1 MVALDDRDGE
11 DFILYES
18 DDLVWYESDD
28 LVWTDSYC
36 NAASGCGMKHCFVKQ
51 EAINM
56 FSEKCPIL
64 YNPQVE
70 AAQQSAIHGGTRTC
84 TREDKYR

>member
-28 LVWTDSYC
+28 LVWTDSTV
-36 NAASGCGMKHCFVKQ
+36 MR
-51 EAINM
+51 
-56 FSEKCPIL
+56 
-64 YNPQVE
+64 QV
-70 AAQQSAIHGGTRTC
+70 GVG
-84 TREDKYR
+84 